1 MRRSW
6 IVLAAGSAAA
16 GLALAALAPR
26 RWEITPVYGLLLG
39 LALYA
44 AALRGQAS
52 RIEEMSASGQLRAG
66 AWLGLAVRASVFLAL
81 WWVQA
86 ALCFD
91 VMPSADVRRGF
102 VTLSAWVVAQALL
115 GGGTPRPEVERAR

>member
-1 MRRSW
+1 MRPW

-16 GLALAALAPR
+16 GLALAALAPG
-26 RWEITPVYGLLLG
+26 RWEITPVHGLLLG

-44 AALRGQAS
+44 AALRGHAS
-52 RIEEMSASGQLRAG
+52 RIEETSPRGQPR
-66 AWLGLAVRASVFLAL
+66 AWLELAVRASVFLAL

-115 GGGTPRPEVERAR
+115 GGSPRRERAR

>member
-6 IVLAAGSAAA
+6 IVLAVGSAAA

-26 RWEITPVYGLLLG
+26 HWEITPVHGLLLG

-44 AALRGQAS
+44 AALRGHAS
-52 RIEEMSASGQLRAG
+52 RIEEASASGEPR
-66 AWLGLAVRASVFLAL
+66 AWLGLGVRASVFLAV

-115 GGGTPRPEVERAR
+115 GGGAPRREAERVR